1 MSLNLNM
8 SFMQVLSKDQS
19 LELFSGYPEDYTTI
33 CTNLMIEFGL
43 TIEGKQIPGVEDDL
57 SVRLRAYEY
66 SWWKYYIQPLV
77 SEHFQLSRNSSNYFG
92 IFGITSTDL
101 VLNYFKLWHGN
112 FLLFCQDKDKM
123 DTKVRIIDSMEQ
135 RLEQRFSSLCQVV
148 CVLLSFWKW
157 AMM

>member
-66 SWWKYYIQPLV
+66 S
-77 SEHFQLSRNSSNYFG
+77 
-92 IFGITSTDL
+92 
-101 VLNYFKLWHGN
+101 
-112 FLLFCQDKDKM
+112 
-123 DTKVRIIDSMEQ
+123 
-135 RLEQRFSSLCQVV
+135 
-148 CVLLSFWKW
+148 
-157 AMM
+157 